1 MRLITKLWATLLLLC
16 VAGVANAA
24 TEYVVDQKFTSIAAL
39 DGQQFAIVDET
50 PETPTAMGIG
60 ISGHGSGWDM
70 YFGTFTEA
78 YNSNAC
84 FYKLEAAQGEGLDGY
99 YYLRT
104 YKADGTMYTAWDPN
118 SMGYFNSQP
127 TTGSCCFALGLNNQ
141 NGQDGLNL
149 AVWAL
154 EENEGKFALK
164 NIGTGKYLHADNQ
177 PAKHEDAFYFTFCTL
192 TPDYYGDALSA
203 IGDGGNYFISTDVN
217 GTKYYIT
224 AEGKLTDVRA
234 QGCIFALSKIEG
246 NGFKQYGYYIDGG
259 KRFTNAPLSNDK
271 AVLNISNYS
280 TSTNNRNTW
289 EAQVLLLN
297 EGKYAIRATNV
308 AYGESGWSDA
318 GRVYFTWKVEDV
330 NVTPQYTYDQ
340 VFQWNFEAATPVNVS
355 YQLAEADGTPVGD
368 PVVVK
373 QEANG
378 EVAIPA
384 SITSVFYYD
393 YVAEGTIGDADC
405 TITVKRSMKSGVV
418 HALTDLSNAKAYTMR
433 CDRGIMLSNGSAMV
447 STAKFAGE
455 PGQFAVVYY
464 DETDD
469 ETNNGSYYLYSVAD
483 KQFVTNNGAL
493 AAMPTHGVFD
503 AIKMEGKTDP
513 YFFCYFTVAEGTN
526 YGLNT
531 NGGGDYGYVINNWT
545 TADGGNQYYF
555 IEAADFDATDALKA
569 LNDFFHPSYFV
580 TYVVK
585 DPEGNVLFTSEP
597 APAVP
602 GQNITTLP
610 DDFKKGFT
618 TYNEVDVTITDPE
631 TTVEFTATP
640 NFPFAV
646 ATSFADAT
654 WYNMT
659 IRSDYWVAMDET
671 EPYYPKSDKDLD
683 ADASKWAFGGDAYKG
698 IFLYNRAA
706 GDGKTLARDGD
717 MAVMRDGEFRW
728 EIFSNSDGFVLR
740 PTTGDD
746 RENMWINQS
755 GGATG
760 PLKFWN
766 SANGKTDN
774 GSTFRIQAATPVYAV
789 AIASAENGVVTADKA
804 EYKAGETVQ
813 LTITPAENY
822 ELDALT
828 VLAANGD
835 VVSVSRTYT
844 FEMPAFKVS
853 ISATFKEKGDEDS
866 PKNITAD
873 YLVNADLAT
882 KDYGWTYYSDAYKYQ
897 GWETGNENETA
908 AVEFYAGWGSLEH
921 TNFKFSQTITLPAG
935 DYRIA
940 VNAFYREGNDGNG
953 TNADKAWIFAGE
965 KKKNVVAMNSMA
977 DLSQWSGSNDMHK
990 AMAAFK
996 SGAFENAFD
1005 FSLAEETEIELGF
1018 EGKFDQARSWC
1029 ILGPV
1034 QLWQYSLKDYLVAY
1048 NEKAIEVEAL
1058 INSGKKMGAAELAA
1072 LRASIVDESTFTLGS
1087 EVVAAIDVMNAAIE
1101 AANTSIFGYAQ
1112 LTAALEKGEDYK
1124 AHSVDDEAKSAYD
1137 LAIGDVKTAYDAA
1150 TVEDLAAALATVNAA
1165 LPALAKTQTLA
1176 GSDLTVFIVNPE
1188 INGAEG
1194 WTIDRPVGGNGPLLG
1209 GNSFEYWAVNAS
1221 DRATAS
1227 FDYWQEITGLPNGV
1241 YTVSADMYN
1250 SLNGEGGDYTVFSPT
1265 SGVYAASSDSEQAR
1279 LVDVDGTDLI
1289 TYTTDQVIVLDGT
1302 LRIGVKNIMTPMA
1315 ARWFVADNFKLT
1327 LERPLA
1333 EGFDSEYEHALA
1345 AIRDGA
1351 SYNITTKVGEDT
1363 YYLTADGKLTADADA
1378 AGIFGFKKVAGAQ
1391 YDFGFLLTS
1400 QNDTRFSNPKT
1411 TEEAALTNG
1420 ALNTSTDN
1428 RSDWEAQVF
1437 FLNEE
1442 GKFAVRATN
1451 AGYNG
1456 ETSGWAWIGNTYWAV
1471 HEGPLAEYGWEKSYD
1486 WELMEVNTVKVTYAL
1501 YDAGSEEPVKSVVVT
1516 QKMNS
1521 EVSIPS
1527 AYTSVAF
1534 YDYVAEGTIGT
1545 EDCTIKVT
1553 RTYKAGLIFNLEDLS
1568 NSKAYTIACDRG
1580 AMLTNGET
1588 IASTSSTDYAS
1599 ADPGQF
1605 AIISYEDN
1613 YYLYSVADKK
1623 FVTNS
1628 GILSDVPVNG
1638 AADAIK
1644 MDPKTAPYF
1653 FWYFTVAEGTNYGVN
1668 TNGTGNLGGIVINDW
1683 MIADPG
1689 NQYYMIEAADFD
1701 PTAALAMLEKGAYLV
1716 PLQEALAANEPNPVL
1731 AGAGL
1736 FQKPQGAYDTYKQ
1749 IYDAQKLVA
1758 ENEASTIAELID
1770 AKAALDDAIADYAA
1784 VEVNKPIAGELYMF
1798 QHKSSGGYMG
1808 FNEAGNLFVLDD
1820 PDAFVWSEVEGG
1832 YNLNNGAVFIAVD
1845 GSTLL
1850 GNAAEGVL
1858 INATPVATTEDG
1870 QLFYNIFTTTTD
1882 GKVRAITGSTAGKK
1896 ATLLT
1901 TPSEKS
1907 QWTIVKY
1914 EPKTTIDIAVNVER
1928 YPGMGYTVTEASVDF
1943 AEAKKFLGVED
1954 LTTDMLSIVNPE
1966 GDEITDYAMYDGWF
1980 NKDGVAKTWAALN
1993 AETEAADKV
2002 GINVKFFEAIPDGKF
2017 TICDMNGADE
2027 IGKAYTVKWALTA
2040 NEKKAIFAITVTF
2053 VEKPAPVVTN
2063 ISEVTIAETTTIEV
2077 KSELEKCYEG
2087 MTADVDVA
2095 AILNKLGAASL
2106 DDLLGIYAVASD
2118 GSLDDN
2124 YKVGTTDGWR
2134 NADGDWQGW
2143 GDAAYFYVKANFAL
2157 ESAQLYEIGGM
2168 QGKNTAAD
2176 WENPATYTATYVF
2189 VNKDLQAVV
2198 LKVSLKYEV
2207 PVGIRDMQL
2216 DGKAEIYDL
2225 NGRKVS
2231 KIQRG
2236 GIYIVNGKRVAVK

>member
-1 MRLITKLWATLLLLC
+1 MKKKLLFLFSTMFLML
-16 VAGVANAA
+16 
-24 TEYVVDQKFTSIAAL
+24 F
-39 DGQQFAIVDET
+39 
-50 PETPTAMGIG
+50 
-60 ISGHGSGWDM
+60 
-70 YFGTFTEA
+70 TFTA
-78 YNSNAC
+78 
-84 FYKLEAAQGEGLDGY
+84 KAQDE
-99 YYLRT
+99 
-104 YKADGTMYTAWDPN
+104 P
-118 SMGYFNSQP
+118 
-127 TTGSCCFALGLNNQ
+127 
-141 NGQDGLNL
+141 
-149 AVWAL
+149 
-154 EENEGKFALK
+154 EGKAE
-164 NIGTGKYLHADNQ
+164 Y
-177 PAKHEDAFYFTFCTL
+177 DA
-192 TPDYYGDALSA
+192 AMAA
-203 IGDGGNYFISTDVN
+203 IEDGGTYRVFTEV
-217 GTKYYIT
+217 GEAKTKYYLNASGYLVDNT
-224 AEGKLTDVRA
+224 AKAAIFTFNQATKEGTLFPKGWNL
-234 QGCIFALSKIEG
+234 GCK
-246 NGFKQYGYYIDGG
+246 
-259 KRFTNAPLSNDK
+259 FTNPTMDGSNVKNDGH
-271 AVLNISNYS
+271 IH
-280 TSTNNRNTW
+280 TGGNNDRDDW
-289 EAQVLLLN
+289 ERQVFYLK
-297 EGKYAIRATNV
+297 EGKYAVRATNANSTGWG
-308 AYGESGWSDA
+308 AYAYWDVIINDELPEA
-318 GRVYFTWKVEDV
+318 GYSIEQHYV
-330 NVTPQYTYDQ
+330 
-340 VFQWNFEAATPVNVS
+340 WNLQSVSVINVS
-355 YQLAEADGTPVGD
+355 YQLAESDGTPVGA

-373 QEANG
+373 QEVNS
-378 EVAIPA
+378 EISVPA
-384 SITSVFYYD
+384 SITSAAYYD
-393 YVAEGTIGDADC
+393 YAVTGTIGDADC
-405 TITVKRSMKSGVV
+405 TITVKRTMKSGVV
-418 HALTDLSNAKAYTMR
+418 HALTDLSNAKAYTIR
-433 CDRGIMLSNGSAMV
+433 CDRGAFLTKDDYMV
-447 STAKFAGE
+447 STAKFAGAD
-455 PGQFAVVYY
+455 PANFAIVYY

-469 ETNNGSYYLYSVAD
+469 ETANGSYYLYSVAD
-483 KQFVTNNGAL
+483 KKFVTNTGAL

-503 AIKMEGKTDP
+503 AIKLEAKTDP
-513 YFFCYFTVAEGTN
+513 YFLAYFTVAEGTN

-531 NGGGDYGYVINNWT
+531 NGSGNTGYVINDWMN
-545 TADGGNQYYF
+545 ADPGNQYYMV
-555 IEAADFDATDALKA
+555 EAADFDATDALKA

-585 DPEGNVLFTSEP
+585 DGEGNVLFTSEK

-602 GQNITTLP
+602 GQKITTLP
-610 DDFKKGFT
+610 DEYKKGFT

-717 MAVMRDGEFRW
+717 MAVMREGDFRW
-728 EIFSNSDGFVLR
+728 EIFANGDGFVLR

-746 RENMWINQS
+746 KENMWINQS

-766 SANGKTDN
+766 STNGKTDN
-774 GSTFRIQAATPVYAV
+774 GSTFRIKEATPVYAITV
-789 AIASAENGVVTADKA
+789 ADAMNGSVVADKA
-804 EYKAGETVQ
+804 ESKAGEKIR
-813 LTITPAENY
+813 LTITPAEGY
-822 ELDALT
+822 ELDELT
-828 VLAANGD
+828 VLAANGE
-835 VVSVSRTYT
+835 VVEVSKSYT
-844 FEMPAFKVS
+844 FEMPAAKVNVT
-853 ISATFKEKGDEDS
+853 ATFKEATEKPVIYIETDLTAQFSALTDVNKWIGATGYTATNFCPAVTTNAGETIQVCEKYEGNCNSTGDVFYQTLTGLAPGVYNIELYGGAAYTYGRGFTSEAFTGDS
-866 PKNITAD
+866 WNAGDKITENTGVTLYAITSEGEFGGEIPI
-873 YLVNADLAT
+873 YYAT
-882 KDYGWTYYSDAYKYQ
+882 NFPEG
-897 GWETGNENETA
+897 A
-908 AVEFYAGWGSLEH
+908 AVVNLNDVVVGENGELKIGMSKTSKA
-921 TNFKFSQTITLPAG
+921 TNWHVI
-935 DYRIA
+935 
-940 VNAFYREGNDGNG
+940 
-953 TNADKAWIFAGE
+953 
-965 KKKNVVAMNSMA
+965 
-977 DLSQWSGSNDMHK
+977 
-990 AMAAFK
+990 
-996 SGAFENAFD
+996 
-1005 FSLAEETEIELGF
+1005 
-1018 EGKFDQARSWC
+1018 
-1029 ILGPV
+1029 
-1034 QLWQYSLKDYLVAY
+1034 QLKGVTA
-1048 NEKAIEVEAL
+1048 K
-1058 INSGKKMGAAELAA
+1058 
-1072 LRASIVDESTFTLGS
+1072 
-1087 EVVAAIDVMNAAIE
+1087 VVAADLLATTVANAKAIDSSLLTQALAQKISDTIDEYNGTYETADEYKKAIAAIE
-1101 AANTSIFGYAQ
+1101 AVIAEADIYVVAAPKLEQMKKFVDATNFYTAEAKATYYDTPKQKLDEGTLTMGEAN
-1112 LTAALEKGEDYK
+1112 ALQDPYVITNWR
-1124 AHSVDDEAKSAYD
+1124 ADVAVDDLLCSVW
-1137 LAIGDVKTAYDAA
+1137 DVEPADWNN
-1150 TVEDLAAALATVNAA
+1150 LHVN
-1165 LPALAKTQTLA
+1165 TWSNEGVND
-1176 GSDLTVFIVNPE
+1176 GSEFKVPF
-1188 INGAEG
+1188 
-1194 WTIDRPVGGNGPLLG
+1194 
-1209 GNSFEYWAVNAS
+1209 FEYWTGDDNSLAEKTMTATFEGLEAGKTALVNIWVRVRAKNGTTAADATGITLQVNDGEAVDVTEGEAVGQFNLAKYAAFGVVGEDGKLVVKFNVAADNNISWLSFQNAQYS
-1221 DRATAS
+1221 YVDPELVDYATA
-1227 FDYWQEITGLPNGV
+1227 L
-1241 YTVSADMYN
+1241 YN
-1250 SLNGEGGDYTVFSPT
+1250 IE
-1265 SGVYAASSDSEQAR
+1265 
-1279 LVDVDGTDLI
+1279 
-1289 TYTTDQVIVLDGT
+1289 
-1302 LRIGVKNIMTPMA
+1302 
-1315 ARWFVADNFKLT
+1315 
-1327 LERPLA
+1327 
-1333 EGFDSEYEHALA
+1333 
-1345 AIRDGA
+1345 DGA
-1351 SYNITTKVGEDT
+1351 NYSITTKVGEDT
-1363 YYLTADGKLTADADA
+1363 YYLTPDGKLTADADA
-1378 AGIFGFKKVAGAQ
+1378 AGIFGFQKVEGVQ
-1391 YDFGFLLTS
+1391 YDYGFLLTS
-1400 QNDTRFSNPKT
+1400 QNGTRFSNPKT

-1437 FLNEE
+1437 FYKD
-1442 GKFAVRATN
+1442 GKFAVRSTN
-1451 AGYNG
+1451 AAYNG
-1456 ETSGWAWIGNTYWAV
+1456 ETSGWSWIGNTYWAV

-1486 WELMEVNTVKVTYAL
+1486 WELVKVNTVKVTYAL

-1527 AYTSVAF
+1527 AYTSVAC

-1553 RTYKAGLIFNLEDLS
+1553 RTYKAGLIFSLDDLS
-1568 NSKAYTIACDRG
+1568 NTKAYTVACDRG

-1628 GILSDVPVNG
+1628 GTLSDVPVNG

-1653 FWYFTVAEGTNYGVN
+1653 FWYFTVAEDKNYGVN

-1683 MIADPG
+1683 VTADPG
-1689 NQYYMIEAADFD
+1689 NQYCMIEAADFD

-1736 FQKPQGAYDTYKQ
+1736 FQKPQAAYDTYKQ

-1784 VEVNKPIAGELYMF
+1784 VEVNKPAAGQLYMF

-1882 GKVRAITGSTAGKK
+1882 GKVRAITGSTVGKK

-1954 LTTDMLSIVNPE
+1954 LTTEMLSIINPDE
-1966 GDEITDYAMYDGWF
+1966 TEITDYATYDGWF

>member
-1 MRLITKLWATLLLLC
+1 MKKKLLFLFSTMFLML
-16 VAGVANAA
+16 
-24 TEYVVDQKFTSIAAL
+24 F
-39 DGQQFAIVDET
+39 
-50 PETPTAMGIG
+50 
-60 ISGHGSGWDM
+60 
-70 YFGTFTEA
+70 TFTA
-78 YNSNAC
+78 
-84 FYKLEAAQGEGLDGY
+84 KAQDE
-99 YYLRT
+99 
-104 YKADGTMYTAWDPN
+104 P
-118 SMGYFNSQP
+118 
-127 TTGSCCFALGLNNQ
+127 
-141 NGQDGLNL
+141 
-149 AVWAL
+149 
-154 EENEGKFALK
+154 EGKAE
-164 NIGTGKYLHADNQ
+164 Y
-177 PAKHEDAFYFTFCTL
+177 DA
-192 TPDYYGDALSA
+192 AMAA
-203 IGDGGNYFISTDVN
+203 IEDGGTYRVFTEV
-217 GTKYYIT
+217 GEAKTKYYLNASGYLVDNT
-224 AEGKLTDVRA
+224 AKAAIFTFNQATKEGTLFPKGWNL
-234 QGCIFALSKIEG
+234 GCK
-246 NGFKQYGYYIDGG
+246 
-259 KRFTNAPLSNDK
+259 FTNPTMDGSNVKNDGH
-271 AVLNISNYS
+271 IH
-280 TSTNNRNTW
+280 TGGNNDRDDW
-289 EAQVLLLN
+289 ERQVFYLK
-297 EGKYAIRATNV
+297 EGKYAVRATNANSTGWG
-308 AYGESGWSDA
+308 AYAYWDVIINDELPEA
-318 GRVYFTWKVEDV
+318 GYSIEQHYV
-330 NVTPQYTYDQ
+330 
-340 VFQWNFEAATPVNVS
+340 WNLQSVSVINVS
-355 YQLAEADGTPVGD
+355 YQLAESDGTPVGA

-373 QEANG
+373 QEVNS
-378 EVAIPA
+378 EISVPA
-384 SITSVFYYD
+384 SITSAAYYD
-393 YVAEGTIGDADC
+393 YAVTGTIGDADC
-405 TITVKRSMKSGVV
+405 TITVKRTMKTGVV

-433 CDRGIMLSNGSAMV
+433 CDRGAMLSNGSAMV
-447 STAKFAGE
+447 STAKIAGE

-671 EPYYPKSDKDLD
+671 EPYYPKSDKNLD
-683 ADASKWAFGGDAYKG
+683 ADASKWAFAGDAYNG
-698 IFLYNRAA
+698 IVLYNRAA
-706 GDGKTLARDGD
+706 GEGKTLTRDGD

-1209 GNSFEYWAVNAS
+1209 GNSFEYWAGNAS

-1568 NSKAYTIACDRG
+1568 NTKAYTIACDRG

-1683 MIADPG
+1683 MTADPG

-1784 VEVNKPIAGELYMF
+1784 VEVNKPAAGQLYMF

-1845 GSTLL
+1845 GNTLL

-1858 INATPVATTEDG
+1858 INATPVAATEDG
-1870 QLFYNIFTTTTD
+1870 QLFYNVFTTTTD
-1882 GKVRAITGSTAGKK
+1882 GKVRAITGSTVGKK

-1901 TPSEKS
+1901 TPTEKS
-1907 QWTIVKY
+1907 QWTIVPY
-1914 EPKTTIDIAVNVER
+1914 EVKTTLDLAVDVVRPIYPNQYQDQYASIDVEAV
-1928 YPGMGYTVTEASVDF
+1928 
-1943 AEAKKFLGVED
+1943 KKFLGVET
-1954 LTTDMLSIVNPE
+1954 LTAENVSLSIINPD
-1966 GDEITDYAMYDGWF
+1966 GTEITDYAGYDGWF
-1980 NKDGVAKTWAALN
+1980 GKDGSAQNWGDN
-1993 AETEAADKV
+1993 AF
-2002 GINVKFFEAIPDGKF
+2002 ICVKMFEALTDGQF
-2017 TICDMNGADE
+2017 FLCHMNGPTTEDQVS
-2027 IGKAYTVKWALTA
+2027 VKWAFKA
-2040 NEKKAIFAITVTF
+2040 NGKTVIYTINVTF
-2053 VEKPAPVVTN
+2053 EEYVEPSYKPEIIKTIDIAHTEMPETAYSEAEPAPKFDVAEVCN
-2063 ISEVTIAETTTIEV
+2063 ALGIADISEAKAYIVNVTTGNFVEN
-2077 KSELEKCYEG
+2077 S
-2087 MTADVDVA
+2087 
-2095 AILNKLGAASL
+2095 
-2106 DDLLGIYAVASD
+2106 
-2118 GSLDDN
+2118 
-2124 YKVGTTDGWR
+2124 TDGWR
-2134 NADGDWQGW
+2134 NADGDAAPW
-2143 GDAAYFYVKANFAL
+2143 GECTNGFCVKLDNPASGEFNYTGAHDANFKEGDTYL
-2157 ESAQLYEIGGM
+2157 AQWGLVANE
-2168 QGKNTAAD
+2168 K
-2176 WENPATYTATYVF
+2176 
-2189 VNKDLQAVV
+2189 AVL
-2198 LKVSLKYEV
+2198 LKVNVTFSAS
-2207 PVGIRDMQL
+2207 VGIRDMQL

>member
-1 MRLITKLWATLLLLC
+1 MKKKLLFLFSTMFLML
-16 VAGVANAA
+16 
-24 TEYVVDQKFTSIAAL
+24 F
-39 DGQQFAIVDET
+39 
-50 PETPTAMGIG
+50 
-60 ISGHGSGWDM
+60 
-70 YFGTFTEA
+70 TFTA
-78 YNSNAC
+78 
-84 FYKLEAAQGEGLDGY
+84 KAQDE
-99 YYLRT
+99 
-104 YKADGTMYTAWDPN
+104 P
-118 SMGYFNSQP
+118 
-127 TTGSCCFALGLNNQ
+127 
-141 NGQDGLNL
+141 
-149 AVWAL
+149 
-154 EENEGKFALK
+154 EGKAE
-164 NIGTGKYLHADNQ
+164 Y
-177 PAKHEDAFYFTFCTL
+177 DA
-192 TPDYYGDALSA
+192 AMAA
-203 IGDGGNYFISTDVN
+203 IEDGGTYRVFTEV
-217 GTKYYIT
+217 GEAKTKYYLNASGYLVDNT
-224 AEGKLTDVRA
+224 AKAAIFTFNQATKEGTLFPKGWNL
-234 QGCIFALSKIEG
+234 GCK
-246 NGFKQYGYYIDGG
+246 
-259 KRFTNAPLSNDK
+259 FTNPTMDGSNVKNDGH
-271 AVLNISNYS
+271 IH
-280 TSTNNRNTW
+280 TGGNNDRDDW
-289 EAQVLLLN
+289 ERQVFYLK
-297 EGKYAIRATNV
+297 EGKYAVRATNANSTGWG
-308 AYGESGWSDA
+308 AYAYWDVIINDELPEA
-318 GRVYFTWKVEDV
+318 GYSIEQHYV
-330 NVTPQYTYDQ
+330 
-340 VFQWNFEAATPVNVS
+340 WNLQSVSVINVS
-355 YQLAEADGTPVGD
+355 YQLAESDGTPVGA

-373 QEANG
+373 QEVNS
-378 EVAIPA
+378 EISVPA
-384 SITSVFYYD
+384 SITSAAYYD
-393 YVAEGTIGDADC
+393 YAVTGTIGDADC
-405 TITVKRSMKSGVV
+405 TITVKRTMKTGVV

-433 CDRGIMLSNGSAMV
+433 CDRGAMLSNGSAMV
-447 STAKFAGE
+447 STAKIAGE

-671 EPYYPKSDKDLD
+671 EPYYPKSDKNLD
-683 ADASKWAFGGDAYKG
+683 ADASKWAFAGDAYNG
-698 IFLYNRAA
+698 IVLYNRAA
-706 GDGKTLARDGD
+706 GEGKTLTRDGD

-1209 GNSFEYWAVNAS
+1209 GNSFEYWAGNAS

-1568 NSKAYTIACDRG
+1568 NTKAYTIACDRG

-1653 FWYFTVAEGTNYGVN
+1653 MYYFTVAEGTNYGVN

-1683 MIADPG
+1683 MTADPG

-1808 FNEAGNLFVLDD
+1808 FNDAGNLFVLDD

-1845 GSTLL
+1845 GNTLL

-1907 QWTIVKY
+1907 QWTIVPY
-1914 EPKTTIDIAVNVER
+1914 EVKTTLDLAVDVVRPIYPNQYQDQYASIDVEAV
-1928 YPGMGYTVTEASVDF
+1928 
-1943 AEAKKFLGVED
+1943 KKFLGVET
-1954 LTTDMLSIVNPE
+1954 LTAENVSLSIINPD
-1966 GDEITDYAMYDGWF
+1966 GTEITDYAGYDGWF
-1980 NKDGVAKTWAALN
+1980 GKDGSAQNWGDN
-1993 AETEAADKV
+1993 AF
-2002 GINVKFFEAIPDGKF
+2002 ICVKMFEALTDGQF
-2017 TICDMNGADE
+2017 FLCHMNGPTTEDQVS
-2027 IGKAYTVKWALTA
+2027 VKWAFKA
-2040 NEKKAIFAITVTF
+2040 NGKTVIYTINVTF
-2053 VEKPAPVVTN
+2053 EEYVEPSYKPEIIKTIDIAHTEMPETAYSEAEPAPKFDVAEVCN
-2063 ISEVTIAETTTIEV
+2063 ALGIADISEAKAYIVNVTTGNFVEN
-2077 KSELEKCYEG
+2077 S
-2087 MTADVDVA
+2087 
-2095 AILNKLGAASL
+2095 
-2106 DDLLGIYAVASD
+2106 
-2118 GSLDDN
+2118 
-2124 YKVGTTDGWR
+2124 TDGWR
-2134 NADGDWQGW
+2134 NADGDAAPW
-2143 GDAAYFYVKANFAL
+2143 GECTNGFCVKLDNPASGEFNYTGAHDANFKEGDTYL
-2157 ESAQLYEIGGM
+2157 AQWGLVANE
-2168 QGKNTAAD
+2168 K
-2176 WENPATYTATYVF
+2176 
-2189 VNKDLQAVV
+2189 AVL
-2198 LKVSLKYEV
+2198 LKVNVTFSAS
-2207 PVGIRDMQL
+2207 VGIRDMQL

>member
-1 MRLITKLWATLLLLC
+1 MFLML
-16 VAGVANAA
+16 
-24 TEYVVDQKFTSIAAL
+24 F
-39 DGQQFAIVDET
+39 
-50 PETPTAMGIG
+50 
-60 ISGHGSGWDM
+60 
-70 YFGTFTEA
+70 TFTA
-78 YNSNAC
+78 
-84 FYKLEAAQGEGLDGY
+84 KAQDE
-99 YYLRT
+99 
-104 YKADGTMYTAWDPN
+104 P
-118 SMGYFNSQP
+118 
-127 TTGSCCFALGLNNQ
+127 
-141 NGQDGLNL
+141 
-149 AVWAL
+149 
-154 EENEGKFALK
+154 EGKAE
-164 NIGTGKYLHADNQ
+164 Y
-177 PAKHEDAFYFTFCTL
+177 DA
-192 TPDYYGDALSA
+192 AMAA
-203 IGDGGNYFISTDVN
+203 IEDGGTYRVFTEV
-217 GTKYYIT
+217 GEAKTKYYLNASGYLVDNT
-224 AEGKLTDVRA
+224 AKAAIFTFNQATKEGTLFPKGWNL
-234 QGCIFALSKIEG
+234 GCK
-246 NGFKQYGYYIDGG
+246 
-259 KRFTNAPLSNDK
+259 FTNPTMDGSNVKNDGH
-271 AVLNISNYS
+271 IH
-280 TSTNNRNTW
+280 TGGNNDRDDW
-289 EAQVLLLN
+289 ERQVFYLK
-297 EGKYAIRATNV
+297 EGKYAVRATNANSTGWG
-308 AYGESGWSDA
+308 AYAYWDVIINDELPEA
-318 GRVYFTWKVEDV
+318 GYSIEQHYV
-330 NVTPQYTYDQ
+330 
-340 VFQWNFEAATPVNVS
+340 WNLQSVSVINVS
-355 YQLAEADGTPVGD
+355 YQLAESDGTPVGA

-373 QEANG
+373 QEVNS
-378 EVAIPA
+378 EISVPA
-384 SITSVFYYD
+384 SITSAAYYD
-393 YVAEGTIGDADC
+393 YAVTGTIGDADC
-405 TITVKRSMKSGVV
+405 TITVKRTMKTGVV

-433 CDRGIMLSNGSAMV
+433 CDRGAMLSNGSAMV

-531 NGGGDYGYVINNWT
+531 NGSGDYGYVINNWT

-585 DPEGNVLFTSEP
+585 DHEGNVLFTSEP

-602 GQNITTLP
+602 GQKITTLP

-1209 GNSFEYWAVNAS
+1209 GNSFEYWAGNAS

-1400 QNDTRFSNPKT
+1400 QNDTRFSNPAN

-1420 ALNTSTDN
+1420 ALNTSTNN

-1501 YDAGSEEPVKSVVVT
+1501 YDAGSEESVKSVVVT

-1553 RTYKAGLIFNLEDLS
+1553 RTYKAGLIFSLDDLS
-1568 NSKAYTIACDRG
+1568 NTKAYTVACDRG

-1653 FWYFTVAEGTNYGVN
+1653 MYYFTVAEGTNYGVN

-1683 MIADPG
+1683 MTADPG

-1808 FNEAGNLFVLDD
+1808 FNDAGNLFVLDD

-1858 INATPVATTEDG
+1858 INATPVATSEDG

-1882 GKVRAITGSTAGKK
+1882 GKVRAITGSTVGKK

-1901 TPSEKS
+1901 TPTEKS
-1907 QWTIVKY
+1907 QWTIVPY
-1914 EPKTTIDIAVNVER
+1914 EVKTTLDLAVDVVRPIYPNQYQDQYASIDVEAV
-1928 YPGMGYTVTEASVDF
+1928 
-1943 AEAKKFLGVED
+1943 KKFLGVET
-1954 LTTDMLSIVNPE
+1954 LTAENVSLSIINPD
-1966 GDEITDYAMYDGWF
+1966 GTEITDYAGYDGWF
-1980 NKDGVAKTWAALN
+1980 GKDGSAQNWGDN
-1993 AETEAADKV
+1993 AF
-2002 GINVKFFEAIPDGKF
+2002 ICVKMFEALTDGQF
-2017 TICDMNGADE
+2017 FLCHMNGPTTEDQVS
-2027 IGKAYTVKWALTA
+2027 VKWAFKA
-2040 NEKKAIFAITVTF
+2040 NGKTVIYTINVTF
-2053 VEKPAPVVTN
+2053 EEYVEPSYKPEIIKTIDIAHTEMPETAYSEAEPAPKFDVAEVCN
-2063 ISEVTIAETTTIEV
+2063 ALGIADISEAKAYIVNVTTGNFVEN
-2077 KSELEKCYEG
+2077 S
-2087 MTADVDVA
+2087 
-2095 AILNKLGAASL
+2095 
-2106 DDLLGIYAVASD
+2106 
-2118 GSLDDN
+2118 
-2124 YKVGTTDGWR
+2124 TDGWR
-2134 NADGDWQGW
+2134 NADGDAAPW
-2143 GDAAYFYVKANFAL
+2143 GECTNGFCVKLDNPASGEFNYTGAHDANFKEGDTYL
-2157 ESAQLYEIGGM
+2157 AQWGLVANE
-2168 QGKNTAAD
+2168 K
-2176 WENPATYTATYVF
+2176 
-2189 VNKDLQAVV
+2189 AVL
-2198 LKVSLKYEV
+2198 LKVNVTFSTS
-2207 PVGIRDMQL
+2207 VGIRDMQL

>member
-1 MRLITKLWATLLLLC
+1 MKKKLLFLFSTMFLML
-16 VAGVANAA
+16 
-24 TEYVVDQKFTSIAAL
+24 F
-39 DGQQFAIVDET
+39 
-50 PETPTAMGIG
+50 
-60 ISGHGSGWDM
+60 
-70 YFGTFTEA
+70 TFTA
-78 YNSNAC
+78 
-84 FYKLEAAQGEGLDGY
+84 KAQDE
-99 YYLRT
+99 
-104 YKADGTMYTAWDPN
+104 P
-118 SMGYFNSQP
+118 
-127 TTGSCCFALGLNNQ
+127 
-141 NGQDGLNL
+141 
-149 AVWAL
+149 
-154 EENEGKFALK
+154 EGKAE
-164 NIGTGKYLHADNQ
+164 Y
-177 PAKHEDAFYFTFCTL
+177 DA
-192 TPDYYGDALSA
+192 AMAA
-203 IGDGGNYFISTDVN
+203 IEDGGTYRVFTEV
-217 GTKYYIT
+217 GEAKTKYYLNASGYLVDNT
-224 AEGKLTDVRA
+224 AKAAIFTFNQATKEGTLFPKGWNL
-234 QGCIFALSKIEG
+234 GCK
-246 NGFKQYGYYIDGG
+246 
-259 KRFTNAPLSNDK
+259 FTNPTMDGSNVKNDGH
-271 AVLNISNYS
+271 IH
-280 TSTNNRNTW
+280 TGGNNDRDDW
-289 EAQVLLLN
+289 ERQVFYLK
-297 EGKYAIRATNV
+297 EGKYAVRATNANSTGWG
-308 AYGESGWSDA
+308 AYAYWDVIINDELPEA
-318 GRVYFTWKVEDV
+318 GYSIEQHYV
-330 NVTPQYTYDQ
+330 
-340 VFQWNFEAATPVNVS
+340 WNLQSVSVINVS
-355 YQLAEADGTPVGD
+355 YQLAESDGTPVGA

-373 QEANG
+373 QEVNS
-378 EVAIPA
+378 EISVPA
-384 SITSVFYYD
+384 SITSAAYYD
-393 YVAEGTIGDADC
+393 YAVTGTIGDADC
-405 TITVKRSMKSGVV
+405 TITVKRTMKTGVV

-433 CDRGIMLSNGSAMV
+433 CDRGAMLSNGSAMV

-531 NGGGDYGYVINNWT
+531 NGSGDYGYVINNWT

-585 DPEGNVLFTSEP
+585 DGEGNVLFTSDK

-602 GQNITTLP
+602 GQKITTLP
-610 DDFKKGFT
+610 DEYKKGFT
-618 TYNEVDVTITDPE
+618 TYNEIDVTITDPE

-717 MAVMRDGEFRW
+717 MAVMREGDFRW
-728 EIFSNSDGFVLR
+728 EIFANGDGFVLR

-746 RENMWINQS
+746 KENMWINQS

-766 SANGKTDN
+766 STNGKTDN
-774 GSTFRIQAATPVYAV
+774 GSTFRIKEATPVYAITV
-789 AIASAENGVVTADKA
+789 ADAMNGSVVADKA
-804 EYKAGETVQ
+804 ESKAGEKIR
-813 LTITPAENY
+813 LTITPAEGY
-822 ELDALT
+822 ELDELT
-828 VLAANGD
+828 VLAANGE
-835 VVSVSRTYT
+835 VVEVSKSYT
-844 FEMPAFKVS
+844 FEMPAAKVNVT
-853 ISATFKEKGDEDS
+853 ATFKEATEKPVIYIETDLTAQFSALTDVNKWIGATGYTATNFCPAVTTNAGETIQVCEKYEGNCNSTGDVFYQTLTGLAPGVYNIELYGGAAYTYGRGFTSEAFTGDS
-866 PKNITAD
+866 WNAGDKITENTGVTLYAITSEGEFGGEIPI
-873 YLVNADLAT
+873 YYAT
-882 KDYGWTYYSDAYKYQ
+882 NFPEG
-897 GWETGNENETA
+897 A
-908 AVEFYAGWGSLEH
+908 AVVNLNDVVVGENGELKIGMSKTSKA
-921 TNFKFSQTITLPAG
+921 TNWHVI
-935 DYRIA
+935 
-940 VNAFYREGNDGNG
+940 
-953 TNADKAWIFAGE
+953 
-965 KKKNVVAMNSMA
+965 
-977 DLSQWSGSNDMHK
+977 
-990 AMAAFK
+990 
-996 SGAFENAFD
+996 
-1005 FSLAEETEIELGF
+1005 
-1018 EGKFDQARSWC
+1018 
-1029 ILGPV
+1029 
-1034 QLWQYSLKDYLVAY
+1034 QLKGVTA
-1048 NEKAIEVEAL
+1048 K
-1058 INSGKKMGAAELAA
+1058 
-1072 LRASIVDESTFTLGS
+1072 
-1087 EVVAAIDVMNAAIE
+1087 VVAADLLATTVANAKAIDSSLLTQALAQKISDTIDEYNGTYETADEYKKAIAAIE
-1101 AANTSIFGYAQ
+1101 AVIAEADIYVVAAPKLEQMKKFVDATNFYTAEAKATYYDTPKQKLDEGTLTMGEAN
-1112 LTAALEKGEDYK
+1112 ALQDPYVITNWR
-1124 AHSVDDEAKSAYD
+1124 ADVAVDDLLCSVW
-1137 LAIGDVKTAYDAA
+1137 DVEPADWNN
-1150 TVEDLAAALATVNAA
+1150 LHVN
-1165 LPALAKTQTLA
+1165 TWSNEGVND
-1176 GSDLTVFIVNPE
+1176 GSEFKVPF
-1188 INGAEG
+1188 
-1194 WTIDRPVGGNGPLLG
+1194 
-1209 GNSFEYWAVNAS
+1209 FEYWTGDDNSLAEKTMTATFEGLEAGKTALVNIWVRVRAKNGTTAADATGITLQVNDGEAVDVTEGEAVGQFNLAKYAALGVVGEDGKLVVKFNVAADNNISWLSFQNAQYS
-1221 DRATAS
+1221 YVDPELVDYATA
-1227 FDYWQEITGLPNGV
+1227 L
-1241 YTVSADMYN
+1241 YN
-1250 SLNGEGGDYTVFSPT
+1250 IE
-1265 SGVYAASSDSEQAR
+1265 
-1279 LVDVDGTDLI
+1279 
-1289 TYTTDQVIVLDGT
+1289 
-1302 LRIGVKNIMTPMA
+1302 
-1315 ARWFVADNFKLT
+1315 
-1327 LERPLA
+1327 
-1333 EGFDSEYEHALA
+1333 
-1345 AIRDGA
+1345 DGA
-1351 SYNITTKVGEDT
+1351 NYSISTKVGEDT

-1378 AGIFGFKKVAGAQ
+1378 AGIFGFQKVEGVQ
-1391 YDFGFLLTS
+1391 YDYGFLLTS
-1400 QNDTRFSNPKT
+1400 QNGTRFSNPKN

-1486 WELMEVNTVKVTYAL
+1486 WELEKVNTVKVTYAL

-1553 RTYKAGLIFNLEDLS
+1553 RTYKAGLIFSLDDLS
-1568 NSKAYTIACDRG
+1568 NTKAYTVACDRG

-1628 GILSDVPVNG
+1628 GTLSDVPVNG

-1683 MIADPG
+1683 MTADAG

-1850 GNAAEGVL
+1850 GNAEEGVL

-1943 AEAKKFLGVED
+1943 AEAKKFLGVEE
-1954 LTTDMLSIVNPE
+1954 LTTDMLSIINPDE
-1966 GDEITDYAMYDGWF
+1966 TEITDYATYDGWF
-1980 NKDGVAKTWAALN
+1980 NAEGVATTWG
-1993 AETEAADKV
+1993 ETTA
-2002 GINVKFFEAIPDGKF
+2002 INVKFFQAIPDGKF

-2040 NEKKAIFAITVTF
+2040 NGKKAIFAITVTF
-2053 VEKPAPVVTN
+2053 VEAPSYKPEIIKTIEIAHTEMPETAYSEAEPAPKFDVAEVCN
-2063 ISEVTIAETTTIEV
+2063 ALGIADISEAKAYIVNVTTGEFVE
-2077 KSELEKCYEG
+2077 
-2087 MTADVDVA
+2087 
-2095 AILNKLGAASL
+2095 N
-2106 DDLLGIYAVASD
+2106 
-2118 GSLDDN
+2118 
-2124 YKVGTTDGWR
+2124 TTDGWR
-2134 NADGDWQGW
+2134 DAN
-2143 GDAAYFYVKANFAL
+2143 GDAAQWAKAENGFCVKLDNPSSGEFNYTGAHDANFKEGDTYL
-2157 ESAQLYEIGGM
+2157 AQWGIVAND
-2168 QGKNTAAD
+2168 K
-2176 WENPATYTATYVF
+2176 
-2189 VNKDLQAVV
+2189 AVL
-2198 LKVSLKYEV
+2198 LKVNVTFST

>member
-1 MRLITKLWATLLLLC
+1 MKKKLLFLFSTMFLML
-16 VAGVANAA
+16 
-24 TEYVVDQKFTSIAAL
+24 F
-39 DGQQFAIVDET
+39 
-50 PETPTAMGIG
+50 
-60 ISGHGSGWDM
+60 
-70 YFGTFTEA
+70 TFTA
-78 YNSNAC
+78 
-84 FYKLEAAQGEGLDGY
+84 KAQDE
-99 YYLRT
+99 
-104 YKADGTMYTAWDPN
+104 P
-118 SMGYFNSQP
+118 
-127 TTGSCCFALGLNNQ
+127 
-141 NGQDGLNL
+141 
-149 AVWAL
+149 
-154 EENEGKFALK
+154 EGKAE
-164 NIGTGKYLHADNQ
+164 Y
-177 PAKHEDAFYFTFCTL
+177 DA
-192 TPDYYGDALSA
+192 AMAA
-203 IGDGGNYFISTDVN
+203 IEDGGTYRVFTEV
-217 GTKYYIT
+217 GEAKTKYYLNASGYLVDNT
-224 AEGKLTDVRA
+224 AKAAIFTFNQATKEGTLFPKGWNL
-234 QGCIFALSKIEG
+234 GCK
-246 NGFKQYGYYIDGG
+246 
-259 KRFTNAPLSNDK
+259 FTNPTMDGSNVKNDGH
-271 AVLNISNYS
+271 IH
-280 TSTNNRNTW
+280 TGGNNDRDDW
-289 EAQVLLLN
+289 ERQVFYLK
-297 EGKYAIRATNV
+297 EGKYAVRATNANSTGWG
-308 AYGESGWSDA
+308 AYAYWDVIINDELPEA
-318 GRVYFTWKVEDV
+318 GYSIEQHYV
-330 NVTPQYTYDQ
+330 
-340 VFQWNFEAATPVNVS
+340 WNLQSVSVINVS
-355 YQLAEADGTPVGD
+355 YQLAESDGTPVGA

-373 QEANG
+373 QEVNS
-378 EVAIPA
+378 EISVPA
-384 SITSVFYYD
+384 SITSAAYYD
-393 YVAEGTIGDADC
+393 YAVTGTIGDADC
-405 TITVKRSMKSGVV
+405 TITVKRTMKTGVV

-433 CDRGIMLSNGSAMV
+433 CDRGAMLSNGSAMV

-531 NGGGDYGYVINNWT
+531 NGSGDYGYVINNWT

-585 DPEGNVLFTSEP
+585 DHEGNVLFTSEP

-602 GQNITTLP
+602 GQKITTLP

-1209 GNSFEYWAVNAS
+1209 GNSFEYWAGNAS

-1400 QNDTRFSNPKT
+1400 QNDTRFSNPAN

-1420 ALNTSTDN
+1420 ALNTSTNN

-1501 YDAGSEEPVKSVVVT
+1501 YDAGSEESVKSVVVT

-1553 RTYKAGLIFNLEDLS
+1553 RTYKAGLIFSLDDLS
-1568 NSKAYTIACDRG
+1568 NTKAYTVACDRG

-1653 FWYFTVAEGTNYGVN
+1653 MYYFTVAEGTNYGVN

-1683 MIADPG
+1683 MTADPG

-1808 FNEAGNLFVLDD
+1808 FNDAGNLFVLDD

-1858 INATPVATTEDG
+1858 INATPVATSEDG

-1882 GKVRAITGSTAGKK
+1882 GKVRAITGSTVGKK

-1901 TPSEKS
+1901 TPTEKS
-1907 QWTIVKY
+1907 QWTIVPY
-1914 EPKTTIDIAVNVER
+1914 EVKTTLDLAVDVVRPIYPNQYQDQYASIDVEAV
-1928 YPGMGYTVTEASVDF
+1928 
-1943 AEAKKFLGVED
+1943 KKFLGVET
-1954 LTTDMLSIVNPE
+1954 LTAENVSLSIINPD
-1966 GDEITDYAMYDGWF
+1966 GTEITDYAGYDGWF
-1980 NKDGVAKTWAALN
+1980 GKDGSAQNWGDN
-1993 AETEAADKV
+1993 AF
-2002 GINVKFFEAIPDGKF
+2002 ICVKMFEALTDGQF
-2017 TICDMNGADE
+2017 FLCHMNGPTTEDQVS
-2027 IGKAYTVKWALTA
+2027 VKWAFKA
-2040 NEKKAIFAITVTF
+2040 NGKTVIYTINVTF
-2053 VEKPAPVVTN
+2053 EEYVEPSYKPEIIKTIDIAHTEMPETAYSEAEPAPKFDVAEVCN
-2063 ISEVTIAETTTIEV
+2063 ALGIADISEAKAYIVNVTTGNFVEN
-2077 KSELEKCYEG
+2077 S
-2087 MTADVDVA
+2087 
-2095 AILNKLGAASL
+2095 
-2106 DDLLGIYAVASD
+2106 
-2118 GSLDDN
+2118 
-2124 YKVGTTDGWR
+2124 TDGWR
-2134 NADGDWQGW
+2134 NADGDAAPW
-2143 GDAAYFYVKANFAL
+2143 GECTNGFCVKLDNPASGEFNYTGAHDANFKEGDTYL
-2157 ESAQLYEIGGM
+2157 AQWGLVANE
-2168 QGKNTAAD
+2168 K
-2176 WENPATYTATYVF
+2176 
-2189 VNKDLQAVV
+2189 AVL
-2198 LKVSLKYEV
+2198 LKVNVTFSTS
-2207 PVGIRDMQL
+2207 VGIRDMQL

>member
-1 MRLITKLWATLLLLC
+1 MFLML
-16 VAGVANAA
+16 
-24 TEYVVDQKFTSIAAL
+24 F
-39 DGQQFAIVDET
+39 
-50 PETPTAMGIG
+50 
-60 ISGHGSGWDM
+60 
-70 YFGTFTEA
+70 TFTA
-78 YNSNAC
+78 
-84 FYKLEAAQGEGLDGY
+84 KAQDE
-99 YYLRT
+99 
-104 YKADGTMYTAWDPN
+104 P
-118 SMGYFNSQP
+118 
-127 TTGSCCFALGLNNQ
+127 
-141 NGQDGLNL
+141 
-149 AVWAL
+149 
-154 EENEGKFALK
+154 EGKAE
-164 NIGTGKYLHADNQ
+164 Y
-177 PAKHEDAFYFTFCTL
+177 DA
-192 TPDYYGDALSA
+192 AMAA
-203 IGDGGNYFISTDVN
+203 IEDGGTYRVFTEV
-217 GTKYYIT
+217 GEAKTKYYLNASGYLVDNT
-224 AEGKLTDVRA
+224 AKAAIFTFNQATKEGTLFPKGWNL
-234 QGCIFALSKIEG
+234 GCK
-246 NGFKQYGYYIDGG
+246 
-259 KRFTNAPLSNDK
+259 FTNPTMDGSNVKNDGH
-271 AVLNISNYS
+271 IH
-280 TSTNNRNTW
+280 TGGNNDRDDW
-289 EAQVLLLN
+289 ERQVFYLK
-297 EGKYAIRATNV
+297 EGKYAVRATNANSTGWG
-308 AYGESGWSDA
+308 AYAYWDVIINDELPEA
-318 GRVYFTWKVEDV
+318 GYSIEQHYV
-330 NVTPQYTYDQ
+330 
-340 VFQWNFEAATPVNVS
+340 WNLQSVSVINVS
-355 YQLAEADGTPVGD
+355 YQLAESDGTPVGA

-373 QEANG
+373 QEVNS
-378 EVAIPA
+378 EISVPA
-384 SITSVFYYD
+384 SITSAAYYD
-393 YVAEGTIGDADC
+393 YAVTGTIGDADC
-405 TITVKRSMKSGVV
+405 TITVKRTMKTGVV

-433 CDRGIMLSNGSAMV
+433 CDRGAMLSNGSAMV

-531 NGGGDYGYVINNWT
+531 NGSGDYGYVINNWT

-585 DPEGNVLFTSEP
+585 DHEGNVLFTSEP

-602 GQNITTLP
+602 GQKITTLP

-1209 GNSFEYWAVNAS
+1209 GNSFEYWAGNAS

-1400 QNDTRFSNPKT
+1400 QNDTRFSNPAN

-1420 ALNTSTDN
+1420 ALNTSTNN

-1442 GKFAVRATN
+1442 GKFAVRAAN

-1501 YDAGSEEPVKSVVVT
+1501 YDAGSEESVKSVVVT

-1553 RTYKAGLIFNLEDLS
+1553 RTYKAGLIFSLDDLS
-1568 NSKAYTIACDRG
+1568 NTKAYTVACDRG

-1653 FWYFTVAEGTNYGVN
+1653 MYYFTVAEGTNYGVN

-1683 MIADPG
+1683 MTADPG

-1808 FNEAGNLFVLDD
+1808 FNDAGNLFVLDD

-1858 INATPVATTEDG
+1858 INATPVATSEDG

-1882 GKVRAITGSTAGKK
+1882 GKVRAITGSTVGKK

-1901 TPSEKS
+1901 TPTEKS
-1907 QWTIVKY
+1907 QWTIVPY
-1914 EPKTTIDIAVNVER
+1914 EVKTTLDLAVDVVRPIYPNQYQDQYASIDVEAV
-1928 YPGMGYTVTEASVDF
+1928 
-1943 AEAKKFLGVED
+1943 KKFLGVET
-1954 LTTDMLSIVNPE
+1954 LTAENVSLSIINPD
-1966 GDEITDYAMYDGWF
+1966 GTEITDYAGYDGWF
-1980 NKDGVAKTWAALN
+1980 GKDGSAQNWGDN
-1993 AETEAADKV
+1993 AF
-2002 GINVKFFEAIPDGKF
+2002 ICVKMFEALTDGQF
-2017 TICDMNGADE
+2017 FLCHMNGPTTEDQVS
-2027 IGKAYTVKWALTA
+2027 VKWAFKA
-2040 NEKKAIFAITVTF
+2040 NGKTVIYTVNVTF
-2053 VEKPAPVVTN
+2053 EEYVEPSYKPEIIKTIDIAHTEMPETAYSEAEPAPKFDVAEVCN
-2063 ISEVTIAETTTIEV
+2063 ALGIADISEAKAYIVNVTTGNFVEN
-2077 KSELEKCYEG
+2077 S
-2087 MTADVDVA
+2087 
-2095 AILNKLGAASL
+2095 
-2106 DDLLGIYAVASD
+2106 
-2118 GSLDDN
+2118 
-2124 YKVGTTDGWR
+2124 TDGWR
-2134 NADGDWQGW
+2134 NADGDAAPW
-2143 GDAAYFYVKANFAL
+2143 GECTNGFCVKLDNPASGEFNYTGAHDANFKEGDTYL
-2157 ESAQLYEIGGM
+2157 AQWGLVANE
-2168 QGKNTAAD
+2168 K
-2176 WENPATYTATYVF
+2176 
-2189 VNKDLQAVV
+2189 AVL
-2198 LKVSLKYEV
+2198 LKVNVTFSTS
-2207 PVGIRDMQL
+2207 VGIRDMQL

>member
-24 TEYVVDQKFTSIAAL
+24 TKYVVDQKFTSVAAL
-39 DGQQFAIVDET
+39 EGQQFAIVDET

-60 ISGHGSGWDM
+60 ISGHGNGWDM
-70 YFGTFTEA
+70 YFGTITEA
-78 YNSNAC
+78 YSSNAC

-104 YKADGTMYTAWDPN
+104 YKADGTMYTAWGDTSN
-118 SMGYFNSQP
+118 MGYFNSQP
-127 TTGSCCFALGLNNQ
+127 ATGGCCFALGLNNQ

-164 NIGTGKYLHADNQ
+164 NIGTGKYLHADNL
-177 PAKHEDAFYFTFCTL
+177 PAKYDDAFYFTFCTL
-192 TPDYYGDALSA
+192 DASYYGDAISA
-203 IGDGGNYFISTDVN
+203 IGDGGNYFISTDVD

-224 AEGKLTDVRA
+224 ADGKLTNVRA
-234 QGCIFALSKIEG
+234 QGCIFAVSKVEG
-246 NGFKQYGYYIDGG
+246 NGYKQYGYYLDGG
-259 KRFTNAPLSNDK
+259 KRFTNANLSDNK

-280 TSTNNRNTW
+280 TADNNRATW
-289 EAQVLLLN
+289 EAQVLFLN
-297 EGKYAIRATNV
+297 EEGKYAIRATNA
-308 AYGESGWSDA
+308 AYGESSWADA

-330 NVTPQYTYDQ
+330 KVIPQYTYDQ
-340 VFQWNFEAATPVNVS
+340 VFQWNFEAATPINVS

-378 EVAIPA
+378 DVAIPA

-433 CDRGIMLSNGSAMV
+433 CDRGAMLSNGSAMV

-493 AAMPTHGVFD
+493 AAMPTHGTED
-503 AIKMEGKTDP
+503 AIKLDAKTDP
-513 YFFCYFTVAEGTN
+513 YFLGYFTIGGTN
-526 YGLNT
+526 NGLNT
-531 NGGGDYGYVINNWT
+531 NGGGDYGYVINTWM

-585 DPEGNVLFTSEP
+585 DAEGNVLFTSEP

-706 GDGKTLARDGD
+706 GDGKTLTRDGD
-717 MAVMRDGEFRW
+717 MAVMRDGDFRW
-728 EIFSNSDGFVLR
+728 EIFANSDGFVLR

-755 GGATG
+755 GGSTG

-774 GSTFRIQAATPVYAV
+774 GSTFRIKEATPVYAIT
-789 AIASAENGVVTADKA
+789 IADAENGTVTADKA
-804 EYKAGETVQ
+804 ESKAGETVQ

-828 VLAANGD
+828 VVAANGE
-835 VVSVSRTYT
+835 VVAVSRTYT
-844 FEMPAFKVS
+844 FEMPAEKVS
-853 ISATFKEKGDEDS
+853 VTATFKEKGDEES
-866 PKNITAD
+866 PKNITND
-873 YLVNADLAT
+873 YLVNADLST
-882 KDYGWTYYSDAYKYQ
+882 VNTGWDYYSDAYKYQ
-897 GWETGNENETA
+897 GWETGNENEAA

-953 TNADKAWIFAGE
+953 TNADKAWIFAGD

-977 DLSQWSGSNDMHK
+977 DLSAWSGSNDMHK

-1005 FSLAEETEIELGF
+1005 FSLAEETTLELGF
-1018 EGKFDQARSWC
+1018 EGKFDAMRSWC

-1048 NEKAIEVEAL
+1048 NDKAIEVEAL

-1072 LRASIVDESTFTLGS
+1072 LKASIVDESEFTLGS
-1087 EVVAAIDVMNAAIE
+1087 QVVAAIDVMNAALE
-1101 AANTSIFGYAQ
+1101 AANNSIFGYAQ

-1137 LAIGDVKTAYDAA
+1137 LAINDVKTAYDAA

-1209 GNSFEYWAVNAS
+1209 GNSFEYWAGNAS
-1221 DRATAS
+1221 NRAEAS

-1279 LVDVDGTDLI
+1279 LVDVDGTELI

-1351 SYNITTKVGEDT
+1351 NYSITTKVGEDT
-1363 YYLTADGKLTADADA
+1363 YYLTPDGKLTADADA
-1378 AGIFGFKKVAGAQ
+1378 AGIFGFKKVAGVQ
-1391 YDFGFLLTS
+1391 YDYGFLLTS
-1400 QNDTRFSNPKT
+1400 QNDTRFSNPAN
-1411 TEEAALTNG
+1411 TEEAALTKG
-1420 ALNTSTDN
+1420 ALNTSTNN
-1428 RSDWEAQVF
+1428 RTDWEAQVF
-1437 FLNEE
+1437 FMNEE

-1471 HEGPLAEYGWEKSYD
+1471 HEGPLAEYSWEKSYD
-1486 WELMEVNTVKVTYAL
+1486 WELVEVNTVKVTYAL
-1501 YDAGSEEPVKSVVVT
+1501 YDAGGEEPVKNVVVT

-1521 EVSIPS
+1521 EVVIPTS
-1527 AYTSVAF
+1527 YTSVAY

-1553 RTYKAGLIFNLEDLS
+1553 RTYKAGLIFSLDDLS
-1568 NSKAYTIACDRG
+1568 NTKAYTIACDRG
-1580 AMLTNGET
+1580 ALLTKDGYM
-1588 IASTSSTDYAS
+1588 ASTAHSSLTSAAAS
-1599 ADPGQF
+1599 NF
-1605 AIISYEDN
+1605 AIINYQEN
-1613 YYLYSVADKK
+1613 YYLYSVVDGK

-1628 GILSDVPVNG
+1628 GALADVPANG
-1638 AADAIK
+1638 LDDAIK
-1644 MDPKTAPYF
+1644 IDPKDAPYF
-1653 FWYFTVAEGTNYGVN
+1653 MYYFTIDGTDCGLN
-1668 TNGTGNLGGIVINDW
+1668 TNGNDPYGYVINTW
-1683 MIADPG
+1683 MTADPG
-1689 NQYYMIEAADFD
+1689 NLYYMIEAADFD
-1701 PTAALAMLEKGAYLV
+1701 PTAALTLLEKGAYLV
-1716 PLQEALAANEPNPVL
+1716 PLREALANNEPNPVL
-1731 AGAGL
+1731 AGEGL
-1736 FQKPQGAYDTYKQ
+1736 FQKPQAAYDTYKQ

-1758 ENEASTIAELID
+1758 ENEASSIADLIE
-1770 AKAALDDAIADYAA
+1770 AKEALDDAIEDYAA
-1784 VEVNKPIAGELYMF
+1784 VEVNKPAAGQLYMF

-1808 FNEAGNLFVLDD
+1808 FNDAGNLFVLDD
-1820 PDAFVWSEVEGG
+1820 PDAFTWSEVEGG
-1832 YNLNNGAVFIAVD
+1832 YNLNNGAYFIAVD

-1850 GNAAEGVL
+1850 GNAEAGVL
-1858 INATPVATTEDG
+1858 ITATPVAASEDG
-1870 QLFYNIFTTTTD
+1870 QIYYNIITTTTD
-1882 GKVRAITGSTAGKK
+1882 GKVRAITGSTANKK
-1896 ATLLT
+1896 ATLIT
-1901 TPSEKS
+1901 TPTEKS
-1907 QWTIVKY
+1907 QWTIVEYKNL
-1914 EPKTTIDIAVNVER
+1914 PKVIEVAVQR
-1928 YPGMGYTVTEASVDF
+1928 YPGMGYGVTEATVDLT
-1943 AEAKKFLGVED
+1943 EAKAYLGVEE
-1954 LTTDMLSIVNPE
+1954 LTTDMLSFVNPD
-1966 GDEITDYAMYDGWF
+1966 GTEIDYAAYQAANYDGWCDA
-1980 NKDGVAKTWAALN
+1980 DGVATNWGANTA
-1993 AETEAADKV
+1993 
-2002 GINVKFFEAIPDGKF
+2002 ICVKFFQAIPDGKF
-2017 TICDMNGADE
+2017 QICDMNGADE
-2027 IGKAYTVKWALTA
+2027 VGKSYTVNWALSA
-2040 NEKKAIFAITVTF
+2040 NDKDVLFVITVTF
-2053 VEKPAPVVTN
+2053 AEAPVKYLADYTKKGEVQVNINVPAEYSAYAELQSDEFAEAEVSALIGDAWAGIFGVGAKVDGQATLTDTYSCDPAPGFWCL
-2063 ISEVTIAETTTIEV
+2063 AD
-2077 KSELEKCYEG
+2077 G
-2087 MTADVDVA
+2087 TADVWANGTFGVSMIFSEDYSTFHFSAFLKEANTEALSTTFYLVNEETKEYVA
-2095 AILNKLGAASL
+2095 YVIT
-2106 DDLLGIYAVASD
+2106 V
-2118 GSLDDN
+2118 
-2124 YKVGTTDGWR
+2124 
-2134 NADGDWQGW
+2134 NAYD
-2143 GDAAYFYVKANFAL
+2143 
-2157 ESAQLYEIGGM
+2157 S
-2168 QGKNTAAD
+2168 
-2176 WENPATYTATYVF
+2176 
-2189 VNKDLQAVV
+2189 
-2198 LKVSLKYEV
+2198 
-2207 PVGIRDMQL
+2207 IRDMQL

>member
-1 MRLITKLWATLLLLC
+1 MKKKLLFLFSTMFLML
-16 VAGVANAA
+16 
-24 TEYVVDQKFTSIAAL
+24 F
-39 DGQQFAIVDET
+39 
-50 PETPTAMGIG
+50 
-60 ISGHGSGWDM
+60 
-70 YFGTFTEA
+70 TFTA
-78 YNSNAC
+78 
-84 FYKLEAAQGEGLDGY
+84 KAQDE
-99 YYLRT
+99 
-104 YKADGTMYTAWDPN
+104 P
-118 SMGYFNSQP
+118 
-127 TTGSCCFALGLNNQ
+127 
-141 NGQDGLNL
+141 
-149 AVWAL
+149 
-154 EENEGKFALK
+154 EGKAE
-164 NIGTGKYLHADNQ
+164 Y
-177 PAKHEDAFYFTFCTL
+177 DA
-192 TPDYYGDALSA
+192 AMAA
-203 IGDGGNYFISTDVN
+203 IEDGGTYRVFTEV
-217 GTKYYIT
+217 GEAKTKYYLNASGYLVDNT
-224 AEGKLTDVRA
+224 AKAAIFTFNQATKEGTLFPKGWNL
-234 QGCIFALSKIEG
+234 GCK
-246 NGFKQYGYYIDGG
+246 
-259 KRFTNAPLSNDK
+259 FTNPTMDGSNVKNDGH
-271 AVLNISNYS
+271 IH
-280 TSTNNRNTW
+280 TGGNNDRDDW
-289 EAQVLLLN
+289 ERQVFYLK
-297 EGKYAIRATNV
+297 EGKYAVRATNANSTGWG
-308 AYGESGWSDA
+308 AYAYWDVIINDELPEA
-318 GRVYFTWKVEDV
+318 GYSIEQHYV
-330 NVTPQYTYDQ
+330 
-340 VFQWNFEAATPVNVS
+340 WNLQSVSVINVS
-355 YQLAEADGTPVGD
+355 YQLAESDGTPVGA

-373 QEANG
+373 QEVNS
-378 EVAIPA
+378 EISVPA
-384 SITSVFYYD
+384 SITSAAYYD
-393 YVAEGTIGDADC
+393 YAVTGTIGDADC
-405 TITVKRSMKSGVV
+405 TITVKRTMKTGVV

-433 CDRGIMLSNGSAMV
+433 CDRGAMLSNGSAMV

-483 KQFVTNNGAL
+483 KQLVTNNGAL

-531 NGGGDYGYVINNWT
+531 NGSGDYGYVINNWT

-585 DPEGNVLFTSEP
+585 DHEGNVLFTSEP

-602 GQNITTLP
+602 GQKITTLP

-1209 GNSFEYWAVNAS
+1209 GNSFEYWAGNAS

-1400 QNDTRFSNPKT
+1400 QNDTRFSNPAN

-1420 ALNTSTDN
+1420 ALNTSTNN

-1442 GKFAVRATN
+1442 GKFAVRAAN

-1501 YDAGSEEPVKSVVVT
+1501 YDAGSEESVKSVVVT

-1553 RTYKAGLIFNLEDLS
+1553 RTYKAGLIFSLDDLS
-1568 NSKAYTIACDRG
+1568 NTKAYTVACDRG

-1653 FWYFTVAEGTNYGVN
+1653 MYYFTVAEGTNYGVN

-1683 MIADPG
+1683 MTADPG

-1808 FNEAGNLFVLDD
+1808 FNDAGNLFVLDD

-1858 INATPVATTEDG
+1858 INATPVATSEDG

-1882 GKVRAITGSTAGKK
+1882 GKVRAITGSTVGKMSFMVT
-1896 ATLLT
+1896 APT
-1901 TPSEKS
+1901 EKS
-1907 QWTIVKY
+1907 QWTIVPY
-1914 EPKTTIDIAVNVER
+1914 EVKTTLDLAVDVVRPIYPNQYQDQYASIDVEAV
-1928 YPGMGYTVTEASVDF
+1928 
-1943 AEAKKFLGVED
+1943 KKFLGVET
-1954 LTTDMLSIVNPE
+1954 LTAENVSLSIINPD
-1966 GDEITDYAMYDGWF
+1966 GTEITDYAGYDGWF
-1980 NKDGVAKTWAALN
+1980 GKDGSAQNWGDN
-1993 AETEAADKV
+1993 AF
-2002 GINVKFFEAIPDGKF
+2002 ICVKMFEALTDGQF
-2017 TICDMNGADE
+2017 FLCHMNGPTTEDQVS
-2027 IGKAYTVKWALTA
+2027 VKWAFKA
-2040 NEKKAIFAITVTF
+2040 NGKTVIYTVNVTF
-2053 VEKPAPVVTN
+2053 EEYVEPSYKPEIIKTIDIAHTEMPETAYSEAEPAPKFDVAEVCN
-2063 ISEVTIAETTTIEV
+2063 ALGIADISEAKAYIVNVTTGNFVEN
-2077 KSELEKCYEG
+2077 S
-2087 MTADVDVA
+2087 
-2095 AILNKLGAASL
+2095 
-2106 DDLLGIYAVASD
+2106 
-2118 GSLDDN
+2118 
-2124 YKVGTTDGWR
+2124 TDGWR
-2134 NADGDWQGW
+2134 NADGDAAPW
-2143 GDAAYFYVKANFAL
+2143 GECTNGFCVKLDNPASGEFNYTGAHDANFKEGDTYL
-2157 ESAQLYEIGGM
+2157 AQWGLVANE
-2168 QGKNTAAD
+2168 K
-2176 WENPATYTATYVF
+2176 
-2189 VNKDLQAVV
+2189 AVL
-2198 LKVSLKYEV
+2198 LKVNVTFSTS
-2207 PVGIRDMQL
+2207 VGIRDMQL

>member
-1 MRLITKLWATLLLLC
+1 M
-16 VAGVANAA
+16 
-24 TEYVVDQKFTSIAAL
+24 
-39 DGQQFAIVDET
+39 
-50 PETPTAMGIG
+50 
-60 ISGHGSGWDM
+60 
-70 YFGTFTEA
+70 
-78 YNSNAC
+78 
-84 FYKLEAAQGEGLDGY
+84 
-99 YYLRT
+99 
-104 YKADGTMYTAWDPN
+104 
-118 SMGYFNSQP
+118 
-127 TTGSCCFALGLNNQ
+127 
-141 NGQDGLNL
+141 
-149 AVWAL
+149 
-154 EENEGKFALK
+154 
-164 NIGTGKYLHADNQ
+164 
-177 PAKHEDAFYFTFCTL
+177 
-192 TPDYYGDALSA
+192 
-203 IGDGGNYFISTDVN
+203 
-217 GTKYYIT
+217 
-224 AEGKLTDVRA
+224 
-234 QGCIFALSKIEG
+234 
-246 NGFKQYGYYIDGG
+246 
-259 KRFTNAPLSNDK
+259 
-271 AVLNISNYS
+271 
-280 TSTNNRNTW
+280 
-289 EAQVLLLN
+289 
-297 EGKYAIRATNV
+297 
-308 AYGESGWSDA
+308 
-318 GRVYFTWKVEDV
+318 
-330 NVTPQYTYDQ
+330 
-340 VFQWNFEAATPVNVS
+340 
-355 YQLAEADGTPVGD
+355 
-368 PVVVK
+368 
-373 QEANG
+373 
-378 EVAIPA
+378 
-384 SITSVFYYD
+384 
-393 YVAEGTIGDADC
+393 
-405 TITVKRSMKSGVV
+405 
-418 HALTDLSNAKAYTMR
+418 
-433 CDRGIMLSNGSAMV
+433 
-447 STAKFAGE
+447 
-455 PGQFAVVYY
+455 
-464 DETDD
+464 
-469 ETNNGSYYLYSVAD
+469 
-483 KQFVTNNGAL
+483 
-493 AAMPTHGVFD
+493 
-503 AIKMEGKTDP
+503 
-513 YFFCYFTVAEGTN
+513 
-526 YGLNT
+526 
-531 NGGGDYGYVINNWT
+531 
-545 TADGGNQYYF
+545 
-555 IEAADFDATDALKA
+555 
-569 LNDFFHPSYFV
+569 
-580 TYVVK
+580 
-585 DPEGNVLFTSEP
+585 
-597 APAVP
+597 
-602 GQNITTLP
+602 
-610 DDFKKGFT
+610 
-618 TYNEVDVTITDPE
+618 
-631 TTVEFTATP
+631 
-640 NFPFAV
+640 
-646 ATSFADAT
+646 
-654 WYNMT
+654 
-659 IRSDYWVAMDET
+659 
-671 EPYYPKSDKDLD
+671 
-683 ADASKWAFGGDAYKG
+683 
-698 IFLYNRAA
+698 
-706 GDGKTLARDGD
+706 
-717 MAVMRDGEFRW
+717 
-728 EIFSNSDGFVLR
+728 
-740 PTTGDD
+740 
-746 RENMWINQS
+746 
-755 GGATG
+755 
-760 PLKFWN
+760 
-766 SANGKTDN
+766 
-774 GSTFRIQAATPVYAV
+774 
-789 AIASAENGVVTADKA
+789 
-804 EYKAGETVQ
+804 
-813 LTITPAENY
+813 
-822 ELDALT
+822 
-828 VLAANGD
+828 
-835 VVSVSRTYT
+835 
-844 FEMPAFKVS
+844 
-853 ISATFKEKGDEDS
+853 
-866 PKNITAD
+866 
-873 YLVNADLAT
+873 
-882 KDYGWTYYSDAYKYQ
+882 
-897 GWETGNENETA
+897 
-908 AVEFYAGWGSLEH
+908 
-921 TNFKFSQTITLPAG
+921 
-935 DYRIA
+935 
-940 VNAFYREGNDGNG
+940 
-953 TNADKAWIFAGE
+953 
-965 KKKNVVAMNSMA
+965 
-977 DLSQWSGSNDMHK
+977 
-990 AMAAFK
+990 
-996 SGAFENAFD
+996 
-1005 FSLAEETEIELGF
+1005 
-1018 EGKFDQARSWC
+1018 
-1029 ILGPV
+1029 
-1034 QLWQYSLKDYLVAY
+1034 KDYLVAY

-1058 INSGKKMGAAELAA
+1058 INSGKKMGATELAA
-1072 LRASIVDESTFTLGS
+1072 LKASVVDESAFTLGS
-1087 EVVAAIDVMNAAIE
+1087 EVVAAIDVMNAAIL

-1124 AHSVDDEAKSAYD
+1124 AHSVDDEAKSVYD
-1137 LAIGDVKTAYDAA
+1137 LAIDDVKTAYDAA
-1150 TVEDLAAALATVNAA
+1150 TVEDLAAALATINAA

-1188 INGAEG
+1188 INGADG

-1209 GNSFEYWAVNAS
+1209 GNSFEYWAGNAS

-1351 SYNITTKVGEDT
+1351 NYNITTKVGEDT

-1400 QNDTRFSNPKT
+1400 QNGTRFSNPKT

-1553 RTYKAGLIFNLEDLS
+1553 RTYKAGLIFSLDDLS
-1568 NSKAYTIACDRG
+1568 NTKAYTVACDRG

-1683 MIADPG
+1683 MTADPG

-1736 FQKPQGAYDTYKQ
+1736 FQKPQAAYDTYKQ

-1914 EPKTTIDIAVNVER
+1914 VAKTTLDLAVDVVRPIYPNQYQDQYASIDVEAV
-1928 YPGMGYTVTEASVDF
+1928 
-1943 AEAKKFLGVED
+1943 KKFLGVET
-1954 LTTDMLSIVNPE
+1954 LTAENVSLSIINPD
-1966 GDEITDYAMYDGWF
+1966 GTEITDYAGYDGWF
-1980 NKDGVAKTWAALN
+1980 GKDGSAQNWGDN
-1993 AETEAADKV
+1993 AF
-2002 GINVKFFEAIPDGKF
+2002 ICVKMFEALTDGQF
-2017 TICDMNGADE
+2017 FLCHMNGPTTEDQVS
-2027 IGKAYTVKWALTA
+2027 VKWAFKA
-2040 NEKKAIFAITVTF
+2040 NGKTVIYTVNVTF
-2053 VEKPAPVVTN
+2053 EEYVEPSYKPEIIKTIDIAHTEMPETAYSEAEPAPKFDVAEVCN
-2063 ISEVTIAETTTIEV
+2063 ALGIADISEAKAYIVNVTTGNFVEN
-2077 KSELEKCYEG
+2077 S
-2087 MTADVDVA
+2087 
-2095 AILNKLGAASL
+2095 
-2106 DDLLGIYAVASD
+2106 
-2118 GSLDDN
+2118 
-2124 YKVGTTDGWR
+2124 TDGWR
-2134 NADGDWQGW
+2134 NADGDAAPW
-2143 GDAAYFYVKANFAL
+2143 GECTNGFCVKLDNPASGEFNYTGAHDANFKEGDTYL
-2157 ESAQLYEIGGM
+2157 AQWGLVANE
-2168 QGKNTAAD
+2168 K
-2176 WENPATYTATYVF
+2176 
-2189 VNKDLQAVV
+2189 AVL
-2198 LKVSLKYEV
+2198 LKVNVTFSAS
-2207 PVGIRDMQL
+2207 VGIRDMQL

>member
-1 MRLITKLWATLLLLC
+1 MKKKLLFLFSTMFLML
-16 VAGVANAA
+16 
-24 TEYVVDQKFTSIAAL
+24 F
-39 DGQQFAIVDET
+39 
-50 PETPTAMGIG
+50 
-60 ISGHGSGWDM
+60 
-70 YFGTFTEA
+70 TFTA
-78 YNSNAC
+78 
-84 FYKLEAAQGEGLDGY
+84 KAQDE
-99 YYLRT
+99 
-104 YKADGTMYTAWDPN
+104 P
-118 SMGYFNSQP
+118 
-127 TTGSCCFALGLNNQ
+127 
-141 NGQDGLNL
+141 
-149 AVWAL
+149 
-154 EENEGKFALK
+154 EGKAE
-164 NIGTGKYLHADNQ
+164 Y
-177 PAKHEDAFYFTFCTL
+177 DA
-192 TPDYYGDALSA
+192 AMAA
-203 IGDGGNYFISTDVN
+203 IEDGGTYRVFTEV
-217 GTKYYIT
+217 GEAKTKYYLNASGYLVDNT
-224 AEGKLTDVRA
+224 AKAAIFTFNQATKEGTLFPKGWNL
-234 QGCIFALSKIEG
+234 GCK
-246 NGFKQYGYYIDGG
+246 
-259 KRFTNAPLSNDK
+259 FTNPTMDGSNVKNDGH
-271 AVLNISNYS
+271 IH
-280 TSTNNRNTW
+280 TGGNNDRDDW
-289 EAQVLLLN
+289 ERQVFYLK
-297 EGKYAIRATNV
+297 EGKYAVRATNANSTGWG
-308 AYGESGWSDA
+308 AYAYWDVIINDELPEA
-318 GRVYFTWKVEDV
+318 GYSIEQHYV
-330 NVTPQYTYDQ
+330 
-340 VFQWNFEAATPVNVS
+340 WNLQSVSVINVS
-355 YQLAEADGTPVGD
+355 YQLAESDGTPVGA

-373 QEANG
+373 QEVNS
-378 EVAIPA
+378 EISVPA
-384 SITSVFYYD
+384 SITSAAYYD
-393 YVAEGTIGDADC
+393 YAVTGTIGDADC
-405 TITVKRSMKSGVV
+405 TITVKRTLKTGVV

-433 CDRGIMLSNGSAMV
+433 CDRGAMLSNGSAMV

-531 NGGGDYGYVINNWT
+531 NGSGDYGYVINTWM

-585 DPEGNVLFTSEP
+585 DGEGNVLFTSDK

-602 GQNITTLP
+602 GQKITTLP
-610 DDFKKGFT
+610 DEYKKGFT

-717 MAVMRDGEFRW
+717 MAVMREGDFRW
-728 EIFSNSDGFVLR
+728 EIFANGDGFVLR

-755 GGATG
+755 GGASG

-766 SANGKTDN
+766 STNGKTDN

-813 LTITPAENY
+813 LTITPAENF

-844 FEMPAFKVS
+844 FEMPAFNVS
-853 ISATFKEKGDEDS
+853 VSATFKEKSDEES

-873 YLVNADLAT
+873 YLKNADLAV
-882 KDYGWTYYSDAYKYQ
+882 DPNVADNGWTLADGWRQDYQ
-897 GWETGNENETA
+897 TA
-908 AVEFYAGWGSLEH
+908 TDDKGVNIVEFYSGWGGLDK
-921 TNFKFSQTITLPAG
+921 TDFAISQKITLPAG
-935 DYRIA
+935 DYRIV

-953 TNADKAWIFAGE
+953 TNVDKAWIFAGE
-965 KKKNVVAMNSMA
+965 KKQNVVALSSGDLNKYEAGHSNGNA
-977 DLSQWSGSNDMHK
+977 DIQRASN
-990 AMAAFK
+990 AFAT
-996 SGAFENAFD
+996 GNFVNAFD
-1005 FSLAEETEIELGF
+1005 FSLTEETEIEVGF
-1018 EGKFDQARSWC
+1018 RGKFDSMRSWC
-1029 ILGPV
+1029 IFGPV

-1072 LRASIVDESTFTLGS
+1072 LRASIVDESAFTLGS
-1087 EVVAAIDVMNAAIE
+1087 EVVAAIEVMNAAIE

-1209 GNSFEYWAVNAS
+1209 GNSFEYWAGNAS

-1351 SYNITTKVGEDT
+1351 NYSITTKVGEDT

-1400 QNDTRFSNPKT
+1400 QNGTRFSNPKN

-1568 NSKAYTIACDRG
+1568 NTKAYTIACDRG

-1628 GILSDVPVNG
+1628 GTLSDVPVNG

-1668 TNGTGNLGGIVINDW
+1668 TNGSGNLGGIVINDW
-1683 MIADPG
+1683 MTADPG

-1784 VEVNKPIAGELYMF
+1784 VEVNKPIAGELYMI
-1798 QHKSSGGYMG
+1798 KNKTSGGYMSFNTKEGLLFAATDPQG
-1808 FNEAGNLFVLDD
+1808 FVFTATESGYFLGNELGFIGINGNNVIVTEEENKALLIALPADKDEDGVVYYNFKNN
-1820 PDAFVWSEVEGG
+1820 VEGG
-1832 YNLNNGAVFIAVD
+1832 RFLNGNKNIDKKV
-1845 GSTLL
+1845 TL
-1850 GNAAEGVL
+1850 
-1858 INATPVATTEDG
+1858 
-1870 QLFYNIFTTTTD
+1870 
-1882 GKVRAITGSTAGKK
+1882 ITTAG
-1896 ATLLT
+1896 ANA
-1901 TPSEKS
+1901 
-1907 QWTIVKY
+1907 QWTIEKY
-1914 EPKTTIDIAVNVER
+1914 VAKTTLDLAVDVVRPIYPNQYQDQYASIDVEAV
-1928 YPGMGYTVTEASVDF
+1928 
-1943 AEAKKFLGVED
+1943 KKFLGVET
-1954 LTTDMLSIVNPE
+1954 LTAENVSLSIINPD
-1966 GDEITDYAMYDGWF
+1966 GTEITDYAGYDGWF
-1980 NKDGVAKTWAALN
+1980 GKDGSAQNWGDN
-1993 AETEAADKV
+1993 AF
-2002 GINVKFFEAIPDGKF
+2002 ICVKMFEALTDGQF
-2017 TICDMNGADE
+2017 FLCHMNGPTTEDQVS
-2027 IGKAYTVKWALTA
+2027 VKWAFKA
-2040 NEKKAIFAITVTF
+2040 NGKTVIYTVNVTF
-2053 VEKPAPVVTN
+2053 EEYVEPSYKPEIIKTIDIAHTEMPETAYSEAEPAPKFDVAEVCN
-2063 ISEVTIAETTTIEV
+2063 ALGIADISEAKAYIVNVTTGNFVEN
-2077 KSELEKCYEG
+2077 S
-2087 MTADVDVA
+2087 
-2095 AILNKLGAASL
+2095 
-2106 DDLLGIYAVASD
+2106 
-2118 GSLDDN
+2118 
-2124 YKVGTTDGWR
+2124 TDGWR
-2134 NADGDWQGW
+2134 NADGDAAPW
-2143 GDAAYFYVKANFAL
+2143 GECTNGFCVKLDNPASGEFNYTGAHDANFKEGDTYL
-2157 ESAQLYEIGGM
+2157 AQWGLVANE
-2168 QGKNTAAD
+2168 K
-2176 WENPATYTATYVF
+2176 
-2189 VNKDLQAVV
+2189 AVL
-2198 LKVSLKYEV
+2198 LKVNVTFSAS
-2207 PVGIRDMQL
+2207 VGIRDMQL

>member
-1 MRLITKLWATLLLLC
+1 MKKKLLFLFSTMFLML
-16 VAGVANAA
+16 
-24 TEYVVDQKFTSIAAL
+24 F
-39 DGQQFAIVDET
+39 
-50 PETPTAMGIG
+50 
-60 ISGHGSGWDM
+60 
-70 YFGTFTEA
+70 TFTA
-78 YNSNAC
+78 
-84 FYKLEAAQGEGLDGY
+84 KAQDE
-99 YYLRT
+99 
-104 YKADGTMYTAWDPN
+104 P
-118 SMGYFNSQP
+118 
-127 TTGSCCFALGLNNQ
+127 
-141 NGQDGLNL
+141 
-149 AVWAL
+149 
-154 EENEGKFALK
+154 EGKAE
-164 NIGTGKYLHADNQ
+164 Y
-177 PAKHEDAFYFTFCTL
+177 DA
-192 TPDYYGDALSA
+192 AMAA
-203 IGDGGNYFISTDVN
+203 IEDGGTYRVFTEV
-217 GTKYYIT
+217 GEAKTKYYLNASGYLVDNT
-224 AEGKLTDVRA
+224 AKAAIFTFNQATKEGTLFPKGWNL
-234 QGCIFALSKIEG
+234 GCK
-246 NGFKQYGYYIDGG
+246 
-259 KRFTNAPLSNDK
+259 FTNPTMDGSNVKNDGH
-271 AVLNISNYS
+271 IH
-280 TSTNNRNTW
+280 TGGNNDRDDW
-289 EAQVLLLN
+289 ERQVFYLK
-297 EGKYAIRATNV
+297 EGKYAVRATNANSTGWG
-308 AYGESGWSDA
+308 AYAYWDVIINDELPEA
-318 GRVYFTWKVEDV
+318 GYSIEQHYV
-330 NVTPQYTYDQ
+330 
-340 VFQWNFEAATPVNVS
+340 WNLQSVSVINVS
-355 YQLAEADGTPVGD
+355 YQLAESDGTPVGA

-373 QEANG
+373 QEVNS
-378 EVAIPA
+378 EISVPA
-384 SITSVFYYD
+384 SITSAAYYD
-393 YVAEGTIGDADC
+393 YAVTGTIGDADC
-405 TITVKRSMKSGVV
+405 TITVKRTMKTGVV

-433 CDRGIMLSNGSAMV
+433 CDRGAMLSNGSAMV

-531 NGGGDYGYVINNWT
+531 NGSGDYGYVINNWT

-602 GQNITTLP
+602 GQTITTLP

-683 ADASKWAFGGDAYKG
+683 ADASKWAFAGDAYNG
-698 IFLYNRAA
+698 IVLYNRAA
-706 GDGKTLARDGD
+706 GEGKTLTRDGD

-1101 AANTSIFGYAQ
+1101 AANTSILGYAQ

-1209 GNSFEYWAVNAS
+1209 GNSFEYWAGNAS

-1400 QNDTRFSNPKT
+1400 QNDTRFSNPAN

-1420 ALNTSTDN
+1420 ALNTSTNN

-1568 NSKAYTIACDRG
+1568 NTKAYTIACDRG

-1683 MIADPG
+1683 MTADPG

-1731 AGAGL
+1731 AGSGL

-1808 FNEAGNLFVLDD
+1808 FNDAGNLFVLDD

-1845 GSTLL
+1845 GNTLL

>member
-1 MRLITKLWATLLLLC
+1 MFLML
-16 VAGVANAA
+16 
-24 TEYVVDQKFTSIAAL
+24 F
-39 DGQQFAIVDET
+39 
-50 PETPTAMGIG
+50 
-60 ISGHGSGWDM
+60 
-70 YFGTFTEA
+70 TFTA
-78 YNSNAC
+78 
-84 FYKLEAAQGEGLDGY
+84 KAQDE
-99 YYLRT
+99 
-104 YKADGTMYTAWDPN
+104 P
-118 SMGYFNSQP
+118 
-127 TTGSCCFALGLNNQ
+127 
-141 NGQDGLNL
+141 
-149 AVWAL
+149 
-154 EENEGKFALK
+154 EGKAE
-164 NIGTGKYLHADNQ
+164 Y
-177 PAKHEDAFYFTFCTL
+177 DA
-192 TPDYYGDALSA
+192 AMAA
-203 IGDGGNYFISTDVN
+203 IEDGGTYRVFTEV
-217 GTKYYIT
+217 GEAKTKYYLNASGYLVDNT
-224 AEGKLTDVRA
+224 AKAAIFTFNQATKEGTLFPKGWNL
-234 QGCIFALSKIEG
+234 GCK
-246 NGFKQYGYYIDGG
+246 
-259 KRFTNAPLSNDK
+259 FTNPTMDGSNVKNDGH
-271 AVLNISNYS
+271 IH
-280 TSTNNRNTW
+280 TGGNNDRDDW
-289 EAQVLLLN
+289 ERQVFYLK
-297 EGKYAIRATNV
+297 EGKYAVRATNANSTGWG
-308 AYGESGWSDA
+308 AYAYWDVIINDELPEA
-318 GRVYFTWKVEDV
+318 GYSIEQHYV
-330 NVTPQYTYDQ
+330 
-340 VFQWNFEAATPVNVS
+340 WNLQSVSVINVS
-355 YQLAEADGTPVGD
+355 YQLAESDGTPVGA

-373 QEANG
+373 QEVNS
-378 EVAIPA
+378 EISVPA
-384 SITSVFYYD
+384 SITSAAYYD
-393 YVAEGTIGDADC
+393 YAVTGTIGDADC
-405 TITVKRSMKSGVV
+405 TITVKRTMKTGVV

-433 CDRGIMLSNGSAMV
+433 CDRGAMLSNGSAMV

-531 NGGGDYGYVINNWT
+531 NGSGDYGYVINNWT

-580 TYVVK
+580 NYVVK
-585 DPEGNVLFTSEP
+585 DGEGNVLFTSDK

-602 GQNITTLP
+602 GQKITTLP
-610 DDFKKGFT
+610 DEYKKGFT

-717 MAVMRDGEFRW
+717 MAVMREGDFRW
-728 EIFSNSDGFVLR
+728 EIFANGDGFVLR

-755 GGATG
+755 GGASG

-766 SANGKTDN
+766 STNGKTDN

-844 FEMPAFKVS
+844 FEMPAFNVS
-853 ISATFKEKGDEDS
+853 VSATFKEKSDEES

-873 YLVNADLAT
+873 YLKNADLAV
-882 KDYGWTYYSDAYKYQ
+882 DPNVADNGWTLADGWRQDYQ
-897 GWETGNENETA
+897 TA
-908 AVEFYAGWGSLEH
+908 TDDKGVNIVEFYSGWGGLDK
-921 TNFKFSQTITLPAG
+921 TDFAISQKITLPAG
-935 DYRIA
+935 DYRIV

-953 TNADKAWIFAGE
+953 TNVDKAWIFAGE
-965 KKKNVVAMNSMA
+965 KKQNVVALSSGDLNKYEAGHSNGNA
-977 DLSQWSGSNDMHK
+977 DIQRASN
-990 AMAAFK
+990 AFAT
-996 SGAFENAFD
+996 GNFVNAFD
-1005 FSLAEETEIELGF
+1005 FSLTEETEIEVGF
-1018 EGKFDQARSWC
+1018 RGKFDSMRSWC
-1029 ILGPV
+1029 IFGPV

-1072 LRASIVDESTFTLGS
+1072 LRASIVDESAFTLGS

-1101 AANTSIFGYAQ
+1101 AANTSILGYAQ

-1209 GNSFEYWAVNAS
+1209 GNSFEYWAGNAS

-1351 SYNITTKVGEDT
+1351 NYNITTKVGEDT

-1378 AGIFGFKKVAGAQ
+1378 AGIFGFNKVAGAQ

-1400 QNDTRFSNPKT
+1400 QNGTRFSNPKN

-1568 NSKAYTIACDRG
+1568 NTKAYTIACDRG

-1599 ADPGQF
+1599 ADPGLF

-1683 MIADPG
+1683 MTADAG

-1914 EPKTTIDIAVNVER
+1914 VAKTTLDLAVDVVRPIYPNQYQDQYASIDVEAV
-1928 YPGMGYTVTEASVDF
+1928 
-1943 AEAKKFLGVED
+1943 KKFLGVET
-1954 LTTDMLSIVNPE
+1954 LTAENVSLSIINPD
-1966 GDEITDYAMYDGWF
+1966 GTEITDYAGYDGWF
-1980 NKDGVAKTWAALN
+1980 GKDGSAQNWGDN
-1993 AETEAADKV
+1993 AF
-2002 GINVKFFEAIPDGKF
+2002 ICVKMFEALTDGQF
-2017 TICDMNGADE
+2017 FLCHMNGPTTEDQVS
-2027 IGKAYTVKWALTA
+2027 VKWAFKA
-2040 NEKKAIFAITVTF
+2040 NGKTVIYTINVTF
-2053 VEKPAPVVTN
+2053 EEYVEPSYKPEIIKTIDIAHTEMPETAYSEAEPAPKFDVAEVCN
-2063 ISEVTIAETTTIEV
+2063 ALGIADISEAKAYIVNVTTGNFVEN
-2077 KSELEKCYEG
+2077 S
-2087 MTADVDVA
+2087 
-2095 AILNKLGAASL
+2095 
-2106 DDLLGIYAVASD
+2106 
-2118 GSLDDN
+2118 
-2124 YKVGTTDGWR
+2124 TDGWR
-2134 NADGDWQGW
+2134 NADGDAAPW
-2143 GDAAYFYVKANFAL
+2143 GECTNGFCVKLDNPASGEFNYTGAHDANFKEGDTYL
-2157 ESAQLYEIGGM
+2157 AQWGLVANE
-2168 QGKNTAAD
+2168 K
-2176 WENPATYTATYVF
+2176 
-2189 VNKDLQAVV
+2189 AVL
-2198 LKVSLKYEV
+2198 LKVNVTFST